1 MSNNK
6 INNRFI
12 LLVEDVIQWKD
23 ISLSEYNFIK
33 LYVNNIIKQKWYA
46 GIVCTDDITNE
57 MLLRLKDRAATYR
70 FTDNIWWRKRYIYYY
85 ILYCIDDTIALTQYW
100 LDIPQRIL
108 KDNSID
114 NHSLCI
120 SLDYIEELP
129 DKENYTDIININ
141 MENDFLLN
149 LLISDI
155 SEKEKDILV
164 KHYFKWLTQQE
175 IATEYWVSQQRIW
188 TIISN
193 VKARFKYNCNSKGDG
208 YL

>member
-1 MSNNK
+1 MSNHK

-23 ISLSEYNFIK
+23 ITLSEYNFIK

-46 GIVCTDDITNE
+46 WIVDCNDITNE
-57 MLLRLKDRAATYR
+57 MLLRLKDRTETYR

-108 KDNSID
+108 KDNTID
-114 NHSLCI
+114 NHSLCV
-120 SLDYIEELP
+120 SLNNIEELP
-129 DKENYTDIININ
+129 DKENYSDVIDTI
-141 MENDFLLN
+141 MENDFLLGV
-149 LLISDI
+149 LISDV

-188 TIISN
+188 TIISD
-193 VKARFKYNCNSKGDG
+193 VKARFKYNCNNRDDD